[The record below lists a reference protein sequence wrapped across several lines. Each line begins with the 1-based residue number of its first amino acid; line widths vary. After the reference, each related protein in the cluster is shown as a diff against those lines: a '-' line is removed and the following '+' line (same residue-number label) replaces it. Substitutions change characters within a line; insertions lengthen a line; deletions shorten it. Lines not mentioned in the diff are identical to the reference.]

1 MTTFVLRLAQVADCH
16 ELELLEQR
24 ILIVSF
30 GVRIV
35 NIVNW
40 QVENCQNGK
49 EERQSLH
56 CLQIEG

>member
-1 MTTFVLRLAQVADCH
+1 MTTFILRLAQVADCH

-49 EERQSLH
+49 EKR
-56 CLQIEG
+56 